1 MNNQY
6 AYICKKKAYG
16 FKSTNELLDYIIDKQ
31 TILIALNAEKLN
43 NENTE
48 LTNIINENIGYPDGI
63 GAVLALKRKGV
74 YSKKIAGADLWLDI
88 IQRHH
93 QTKSFYFIG
102 GVPSIIEKTIMLLRK
117 EFPMINIV
125 GFRDGFLKE
134 GDSTLLIKDF
144 IDKKPDIIFVAMGSP
159 KQEFLMHKFIQEYKA
174 LYMGLG
180 GSFDVY
186 TGYKK
191 RAPLLYQKL
200 GIEWMYRFLKE
211 PSRWKRQWAL
221 FSFALKII
229 LNKI

>member
-221 FSFALKII
+221 FSFAVKII

>member
-125 GFRDGFLKE
+125 SFRDGFLKE